1 MEYKSYLC
9 GRYITKTEKN
19 MFTIR
24 KATLEDISLINEL
37 AWVVFPHTYKEL
49 LSPGQIEFMMNWMY
63 SPANLH
69 KQMTE
74 DGHIYYLAFQ
84 GNEPAGYLSIQP
96 EAEHIYHL
104 QKIYV
109 LPSFQGMKLGK
120 LLFNHAIKAIK
131 EIHPE
136 PCQMRLNVNR
146 YNTKAVEFYQRIG
159 MKKIFEGDF
168 DIGHGYLMT
177 DYIMALDI

>member
-1 MEYKSYLC
+1 
-9 GRYITKTEKN
+9 

-24 KATLEDISLINEL
+24 KATLEDIEMINRL
-37 AWVVFPHTYKEL
+37 AWIVFPHTYKEI
-49 LSPGQIEFMMNWMY
+49 LSPEQMEYMMDWMY
-63 SPANLH
+63 SAENLH

-74 DGHIYYLAFQ
+74 DGHIYFLAFE

-96 EAEHIYHL
+96 EGEHTYHL

-109 LPSFQGMKLGK
+109 LPSFQGKKLGK
-120 LLFNHAIKAIK
+120 LLFEQAIKAIK
-131 EIHPE
+131 ELHPE

-146 YNTKAVEFYQRIG
+146 QNKALTFYEKMG
-159 MKKIFEGDF
+159 MKKVDEGDF
-168 DIGHGYLMT
+168 HIGNGYYMN

>member
-1 MEYKSYLC
+1 
-9 GRYITKTEKN
+9 
-19 MFTIR
+19 MFVIR
-24 KATLEDISLINEL
+24 KATIEDIPLINRL
-37 AWVVFPHTYKEL
+37 AWIVFPHTYKEL
-49 LSPGQIEFMMNWMY
+49 LSPGQIDFMMDWMY
-63 SPANLH
+63 SPTNLH

-74 DGHIYYLAFQ
+74 EGHIYYLAFQ
-84 GNEPAGYLSIQP
+84 DDEPAGYLSIQP
-96 EAEHIYHL
+96 EGEHVYHL

-109 LPSFQGMKLGK
+109 LPSYQGKKLGK
-120 LLFNHAIKAIK
+120 LLFQQAIDGIK
-131 EIHPE
+131 ELHPA

-146 YNTKAVEFYQRIG
+146 YNTKAVEFYQRMG

>member
-1 MEYKSYLC
+1 MNVE
-9 GRYITKTEKN
+9 
-19 MFTIR
+19 IR
-24 KATLEDISLINEL
+24 KANVEDIPLIHQM
-37 AWVVFPHTYKEL
+37 AWVAFPHTYQAL
-49 LSPGQIEFMMNWMY
+49 LTPEQIEYMMDWMY
-63 SPANLH
+63 SETNLH

-96 EAEHIYHL
+96 DGEHIYHL

-120 LLFNHAIKAIK
+120 QLFQQAIDAIK
-131 EIHPE
+131 ELHPSS
-136 PCQMRLNVNR
+136 CQMRLNVNR
-146 YNTKAVEFYQRIG
+146 FNTKAIEFYQRMG

-168 DIGHGYLMT
+168 DIGHGYLMQ

>member
-1 MEYKSYLC
+1 
-9 GRYITKTEKN
+9 
-19 MFTIR
+19 MFEIK

-37 AWVVFPHTYKEL
+37 AWIVFPHTYKEL
-49 LSPGQIEFMMNWMY
+49 LSPGQIEFMMDWMY
-63 SPANLH
+63 SETNLH

-74 DGHIYYLAFQ
+74 DGHIYFLAYE

-96 EAEHIYHL
+96 EGEHTYHL

-109 LPSFQGMKLGK
+109 LPSYQGKKLGK
-120 LLFNHAIKAIK
+120 QLFNQAIQAIK
-131 EIHPE
+131 ELHPE

-146 YNTKAVEFYQRIG
+146 YNTKAVDFYFRMG
-159 MKKIFEGDF
+159 MKKVFEGDF

>member
-1 MEYKSYLC
+1 
-9 GRYITKTEKN
+9 
-19 MFTIR
+19 MFEIR
-24 KATLEDISLINEL
+24 KATIEDIPLINRL
-37 AWVVFPHTYKEL
+37 AWIVFPHTYKEL
-49 LSPGQIEFMMNWMY
+49 LSPGQIDFMMDWMY
-63 SPANLH
+63 SPTNLH

-84 GNEPAGYLSIQP
+84 GDEPAGYLSIQP
-96 EAEHIYHL
+96 EGEHVYHL

-109 LPSFQGMKLGK
+109 LPSYQGKKLGK
-120 LLFNHAIKAIK
+120 LLFQQAIDGIK
-131 EIHPE
+131 ELQPA
-136 PCQMRLNVNR
+136 PCQIRLNVNR
-146 YNTKAVEFYQRIG
+146 YNTKAVEFYQRMG